1 MWRATRNNR
10 GKSAVSALLAP
21 FSSRFRFTNAPALHK
36 TSYVALP
43 PGITVRFYQPSD
55 RKIVRHLCC
64 ETGFLGKPIDP
75 VFEDRDLF
83 ADYLT
88 AYYTDVE
95 PESSF
100 VLEQDG
106 VVKGYLLGSRRPL
119 RQQWHSF
126 FHNIQLFMTGMR
138 RYPRYNQATR
148 EFIHWILKNSWKEV
162 PAAPRRTAHFHFNV
176 LPEAQ
181 SIAGTAVMLNSYF
194 DYLRSRGETAVF
206 GQIVTFESRRGAKV
220 LERFGFR
227 VIEKKEITKY
237 RGKHPEAVYLTTVI
251 KQLTATPPRTIS
263 GPQPPQDSQALRRV
277 AHRV

>member
-1 MWRATRNNR
+1 M
-10 GKSAVSALLAP
+10 
-21 FSSRFRFTNAPALHK
+21 
-36 TSYVALP
+36 ALP
-43 PGITVRFYQPSD
+43 PGINVRPYEPRD
-55 RKIVRHLCC
+55 RAAVRSLCC

-88 AYYTDVE
+88 AYYTDIE

-106 VVKGYLLGSRRPL
+106 VVKGYLLGSRRPF
-119 RQQWHSF
+119 RQQWHGF
-126 FHNIQLFMTGMR
+126 FHNIRLFLAGMR
-138 RYPRYNQATR
+138 RYPRYNKATR

-181 SIAGTAVMLNSYF
+181 SIAGTHVMLNAYF
-194 DYLRSRGETAVF
+194 DYLRSRGEKAVF
-206 GQIVTFESRRGAKV
+206 GQLVTFESRRGAKV

-251 KQLTATPPRTIS
+251 KQLTVPEPGRMAGR
-263 GPQPPQDSQALRRV
+263 
-277 AHRV
+277 

>member
-1 MWRATRNNR
+1 MISIYWPVRKRLQT
-10 GKSAVSALLAP
+10 G
-21 FSSRFRFTNAPALHK
+21 
-36 TSYVALP
+36 VALP
-43 PGITVRFYQPSD
+43 PGISIRPYAPRD
-55 RKIVRHLCC
+55 REAIRALCC
-64 ETGFLGKPIDP
+64 ETGFLGKPIDD
-75 VFEDRDLF
+75 VFEDRELF

-126 FHNIQLFMTGMR
+126 FHNIRLFLDGMR
-138 RYPRYNQATR
+138 RYHRYNRATR
-148 EFIHWILKNSWKEV
+148 EFIGWILRNSWREV

-181 SIAGTAVMLNSYF
+181 SIAGTHAMLNAYF
-194 DYLRSRGETAVF
+194 DYLRARGEQAVF
-206 GQIVTFESRRGAKV
+206 GQMVTFESRRGAKV

-237 RGKHPEAVYLTTVI
+237 RGKHPEPVYLTTVI
-251 KQLTATPPRTIS
+251 KQLSIPPSKTTAGR
-263 GPQPPQDSQALRRV
+263 
-277 AHRV
+277 